1 MKWTAVIVV
10 ALALPLSFWLGRA
23 SAPVLESELASVASF
38 RRSLEDQDWL
48 TRSYRFS
55 SFLVGLNP
63 DNLPD
68 ALEALEPHL
77 PWLLTD
83 EFRMFM
89 LAWSRFDPS
98 GAFEHAQSWPL
109 QIRRNA
115 GGAAMYAWGFRNP
128 LEAVRA
134 LSTVENANAELQEFW
149 AARLLAGWAHGEY
162 RDSASEYIAA
172 MPEGPTRLA
181 YLATLAWEISKESPE
196 AVMRWAEGIP
206 DEPLRFKQAVFLK
219 ATSTLAGVDAPSTAR
234 WLQGH
239 LDRGY
244 AGEGALLTVAGA
256 WATSD
261 APAAMSWLTALPA
274 GKQREAAVGTG
285 FRVWFHRSPKDAE
298 RWLRTASPAPAI
310 DPAVRFMVEQTRDK
324 RPAASRK
331 WAARITDKQ

>member
-23 SAPVLESELASVASF
+23 TAPVSESELASVASF
-38 RRSLEDQDWL
+38 RRSLEDPDWL
-48 TRSYRFS
+48 TRSHRFT

-63 DNLPD
+63 ENLPD

-83 EFRMFM
+83 EFRIFM

-115 GGAAMYAWGFRNP
+115 GAAAMYAWGFRNP

-134 LSTVENANAELQEFW
+134 LGEVESPELQEFW
-149 AARLLAGWAHGEY
+149 AARLLAGWAHGGY
-162 RDSASEYIAA
+162 RDSASEFIAA

-181 YLATLAWEISKESPE
+181 YLATLAWEISKEGPE
-196 AVMRWAEGIP
+196 AVMRWAEGVP
-206 DEPLRFKQAVFLK
+206 DDSPRFKKAVFLK

-234 WLQGH
+234 WVQSH
-239 LDRGY
+239 LNRDY
-244 AGEGALLTVAGA
+244 AGEAALIAVAGA

-261 APAAMSWLTALPA
+261 APAAMRWLTALPA
-274 GKQREAAVGTG
+274 GKKREVAVWAG
-285 FRVWFHRSPKDAE
+285 FRVWFQHSPKDAE
-298 RWLRTASPAPAI
+298 RWLRSASPAPAV
-310 DPAVRFMVEQTRDK
+310 DPAVRFMVEQTQDK

-331 WAARITDKQ
+331 WAARIARKP

>member
-23 SAPVLESELASVASF
+23 TAPVSESELASVASF
-38 RRSLEDQDWL
+38 QRSLEDPDWL
-48 TRSYRFS
+48 TRSHRFT

-63 DNLPD
+63 ENLPD

-83 EFRMFM
+83 EFRIFM

-115 GGAAMYAWGFRNP
+115 GAAAMYAWGFRNP

-134 LSTVENANAELQEFW
+134 LSEVENPELQEFW
-149 AARLLAGWAHGEY
+149 AARLLAGWAHGGY
-162 RDSASEYIAA
+162 RDSASEYIAE

-181 YLATLAWEISKESPE
+181 YLATLAWEISKEGPE
-196 AVMRWAEGIP
+196 AVMRWAEGVP
-206 DEPLRFKQAVFLK
+206 DDSLRFKKAVFLK

-239 LDRGY
+239 LNRDY
-244 AGEGALLTVAGA
+244 AGEAALIAVAGA

-261 APAAMSWLTALPA
+261 APAAMRWLTALPA
-274 GKQREAAVGTG
+274 GKKREVAV
-285 FRVWFHRSPKDAE
+285 WAMP
-298 RWLRTASPAPAI
+298 P
-310 DPAVRFMVEQTRDK
+310 
-324 RPAASRK
+324 RPCAG
-331 WAARITDKQ
+331 